1 MDSVGKERHAK
12 FLRLYTGSEGALRVF
27 VRSMLPTAQDAADV
41 MQEVAVVLWERFERY
56 DDRRD
61 FRAWAFGVARFQA
74 LMFLRKARNDRHV
87 FEESLAEQIADVAQE
102 AAPGCER
109 QREALQR
116 CLLKLHPD
124 QRDLVLEAYAPGT
137 RIDKLA
143 QERGQTA
150 MALYKVLHR
159 IRILLFGCMQN
170 VLGKESAYE

>member
-1 MDSVGKERHAK
+1 
-12 FLRLYTGSEGALRVF
+12 
-27 VRSMLPTAQDAADV
+27 
-41 MQEVAVVLWERFERY
+41 
-56 DDRRD
+56 
-61 FRAWAFGVARFQA
+61 
-74 LMFLRKARNDRHV
+74 MFLRKARNDRHV